1 MRRRLVWVAAFG
13 VVALSVLA
21 GAVLGRD
28 GQRTWA
34 LVSTIGV
41 IGLAVLLGVY
51 LVIGWL
57 DRVQQKARAVRHPF
71 RRR

>member
-1 MRRRLVWVAAFG
+1 MRRRLVWVGLFG
-13 VVALSVLA
+13 AVALSVLA

-41 IGLAVLLGVY
+41 VGLAVLLAVY
-51 LVIGWL
+51 VAIGWL
-57 DRVQQKARAVRHPF
+57 DRLQRKAQSVRHPF